1 MAWMPCRRTSPS
13 RLALRWHLGRP
24 ADVGQHQ
31 RTVRWAS
38 LVFRADDRGRERV
51 MRSAPDAYPQ
61 LTPALTADLETADI
75 EQLGQ

>member
-1 MAWMPCRRTSPS
+1 
-13 RLALRWHLGRP
+13 
-24 ADVGQHQ
+24 
-31 RTVRWAS
+31 VRWAS